1 MAALKKRNRG
11 KRAEKAGVAAGGA
24 IVIAFVLLVLIMGNI
39 QPIMFVPTTSMQP
52 TIPRGSVILV
62 KSVPSSS
69 LQVGD
74 IIVFSVPKAYQV
86 QYDYP
91 PTIVHRIISMTTG
104 SNGVTMIQ
112 TKGDNTAEDPF
123 QITPSQVRGEVV
135 TIIPY
140 LGFPLMYL
148 DSIYGIASLI
158 IIVSYFW
165 LPGYIESYDR
175 KRKEGKKQ
183 QDERL
188 INIERSVDSFSRA
201 INEYAKHLESHTA
214 VIKELKETTE
224 TLSNATAKMDSLL
237 DDHLRLERKRPF
249 DWRDMQDN

>member
-1 MAALKKRNRG
+1 
-11 KRAEKAGVAAGGA
+11 
-24 IVIAFVLLVLIMGNI
+24 
-39 QPIMFVPTTSMQP
+39 MQP
-52 TIPRGSVILV
+52 TITRGSVVLV

-91 PTIVHRIISMTTG
+91 PTIVHRIISITTSSSG
-104 SNGVTMIQ
+104 AVMIQ

-135 TIIPY
+135 AIIPY

-148 DSIYGIASLI
+148 DSMYGIASLI

-188 INIERSVDSFSRA
+188 LNIERSVESFSRA

-214 VIKELKETTE
+214 VIMELKETTE
-224 TLSNATAKMDSLL
+224 SLSKATAKMDSLL
-237 DDHLRLERKRPF
+237 DDHLRLEKGKPL
-249 DWRDMQDN
+249 DWHDMQDN